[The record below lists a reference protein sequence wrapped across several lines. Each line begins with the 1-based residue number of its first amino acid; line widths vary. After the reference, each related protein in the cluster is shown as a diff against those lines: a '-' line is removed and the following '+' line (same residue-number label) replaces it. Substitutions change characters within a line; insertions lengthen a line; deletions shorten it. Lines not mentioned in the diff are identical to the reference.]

1 MSAVCFSIK
10 GWKQWGYGLFMLIA
24 WALSASSHAQQ
35 TAPAQAPAPP
45 SPAPGR
51 EVDLASPPALVD
63 PAAPSVAEPVEDIP
77 AAPPPL
83 SIVDAINS
91 LRAGVDLIERPS
103 TIPLEKKRERIEF
116 MLGSVI
122 RYVERLDRARPTLPY
137 YQWERISAEKVDRT
151 NPDPRL
157 ITLTQPVPG
166 VTAVAFKANNSD
178 LELRK
183 VTTIDTKGGRWEFNT
198 KIPLAADQP
207 RQEICFLPLATELK
221 SIEVVF
227 KRLEP
232 KERDPRLLVD
242 IGVCEIE
249 ESGKE
254 SVYFMHLTRDCL
266 KKGKPGD
273 AALNLKRA
281 IKSLESFKASRRL

>member
-1 MSAVCFSIK
+1 MCFVMPA
-10 GWKQWGYGLFMLIA
+10 G
-24 WALSASSHAQQ
+24 AQENGPAPQ
-35 TAPAQAPAPP
+35 ATAAPATEQ
-45 SPAPGR
+45 GR
-51 EVDLASPPALVD
+51 EVDLASPPRIVD
-63 PAAPSVAEPVEDIP
+63 EPKPTAAPAPAPGPSDEMPV
-77 AAPPPL
+77 APPPL
-83 SIVDAINS
+83 SLADAINS
-91 LRAGVDLIERPS
+91 VRSGVDLLERPS

-122 RYVERLDRARPTLPY
+122 RYVERIDRARPTLPY

-157 ITLTQPVPG
+157 ITLSAPVPG
-166 VTAVAFKANNSD
+166 VTALGFKASNSD

-207 RQEICFLPLATELK
+207 RQEVCFLPLPTELK
-221 SIEVVF
+221 AIELIF

-249 ESGKE
+249 ESAKE
-254 SVYFMHLTRDCL
+254 ALYFMQLGRDDL
-266 KKGKPGD
+266 KIGKPAD
-273 AALNLKRA
+273 AALHLKRA
-281 IKSLESFKASRRL
+281 VKCLESYKASRRL